1 MTKEAVQPTF
11 SYLKKQRSLKL
22 INDIDIRYY
31 YKFRSD
37 IMFRKKAKSIDDVK
51 EILPNDLSDKSS
63 DFNIVELENMVND
76 LENQIKNMKEG
87 YENGLREL
95 NMRIRS
101 MEDDFKY
108 VIESLNDSN
117 WFFKKL
123 NCYLT

>member
-1 MTKEAVQPTF
+1 
-11 SYLKKQRSLKL
+11 
-22 INDIDIRYY
+22 
-31 YKFRSD
+31 
-37 IMFRKKAKSIDDVK
+37 
-51 EILPNDLSDKSS
+51 LPNDLSDKSS

-117 WFFKKL
+117 
-123 NCYLT
+123 

>member
-1 MTKEAVQPTF
+1 
-11 SYLKKQRSLKL
+11 
-22 INDIDIRYY
+22 
-31 YKFRSD
+31 
-37 IMFRKKAKSIDDVK
+37 MFRKK
-51 EILPNDLSDKSS
+51 DKST
-63 DFNIVELENMVND
+63 DVNIVELENMVND

-117 WFFKKL
+117 
-123 NCYLT
+123 

>member
-1 MTKEAVQPTF
+1 
-11 SYLKKQRSLKL
+11 
-22 INDIDIRYY
+22 
-31 YKFRSD
+31 
-37 IMFRKKAKSIDDVK
+37 MFRKKAKSIDDVK

-108 VIESLNDSN
+108 VRFNKSKIMNVFITGNIGISQDPDTI
-117 WFFKKL
+117 FKL
-123 NCYLT
+123 IRYLKNEKIKFYFYGNGRKKNILCQN